1 MDTLLQM
8 PTGLFSIY
16 EWKYIRSIQGNTPDS
31 LDLVHTYNRIGPKFH
46 EGAILTSPIYD
57 VCNRYLQEYI
67 VWVLARM
74 VSSNGKHVIPGFD
87 GFVLA
92 TGKQINPIDEPFT
105 EYSVIKELLGRSEM
119 QS

>member
-1 MDTLLQM
+1 MDTLLQI

-16 EWKYIRSIQGNTPDS
+16 EWKYIRSVQGNTPDS
-31 LDLVHTYNRIGPKFH
+31 LDLAHTYNRTGPKFH
-46 EGAILTSPIYD
+46 EGAILTSSIYG
-57 VCNRYLQEYI
+57 VCNRYLQEYR

-92 TGKQINPIDEPFT
+92 TGKKINPIDEPFT